1 MLRLRLLSLL
11 QNSSLYFD
19 IFGLVSFPII
29 AKSTIYRAVQ
39 SVEQPFLTVGGKRF
53 DGVIIFSI
61 FVKDKNIIDYERN
74 ISFRL
79 SNSFWRA
86 DILSDCGGASAY
98 AVHLVW
104 SLDGEHPDCRW

>member
-53 DGVIIFSI
+53 DRVIIFRI
-61 FVKDKNIIDYERN
+61 FVKRKIY
-74 ISFRL
+74 
-79 SNSFWRA
+79 
-86 DILSDCGGASAY
+86 
-98 AVHLVW
+98 
-104 SLDGEHPDCRW
+104 